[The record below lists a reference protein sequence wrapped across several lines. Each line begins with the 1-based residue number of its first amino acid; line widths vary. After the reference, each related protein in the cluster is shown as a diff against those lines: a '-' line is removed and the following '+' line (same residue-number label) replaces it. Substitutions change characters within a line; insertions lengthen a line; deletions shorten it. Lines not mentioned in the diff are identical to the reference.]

1 MKTLANFDDSKDGI
15 LTIKRLGMDIKVL
28 FMDNLT
34 MGSSQK
40 EPKRLR
46 KKREE
51 LIEIYQ
57 PYFWLRSEPET
68 TKRIQRMIERRQ
80 VKYKLSFYCQSPVI
94 TFLTPQQ
101 ALELI
106 TPQQASATTGSIS
119 EFSFEIFEKL
129 KIFKSRI

>member
-1 MKTLANFDDSKDGI
+1 
-15 LTIKRLGMDIKVL
+15 
-28 FMDNLT
+28 MDNLT

-57 PYFWLRSEPET
+57 RYFWLRSEPET

-94 TFLTPQQ
+94 TFLINKN
-101 ALELI
+101 LE
-106 TPQQASATTGSIS
+106 ASMHLFIC
-119 EFSFEIFEKL
+119 F
-129 KIFKSRI
+129 